1 MSAEDYRLLTT
12 YEIKKLGEQGC
23 SAEDWSQIF
32 VHEDFIA
39 ESVRGCRFE
48 GTVRLGIFAGTI
60 ETESGITKKCGI
72 FNSYIR
78 NCDIASGVYISEVKS
93 LAGYNIETN
102 VAIENVGSMVIRG
115 ETTFGNG
122 IPIEVLNEAGG
133 RELPIFDRLSSQ
145 IAYLALMYRHD
156 KDFTAAIL
164 EMIEEYCR
172 TKRCT
177 RGRIGT
183 GARVRDSHILRD
195 VWIGDYAVIS
205 GASLLEEGTIQCC
218 RESPTFVGE
227 GVIAKQFII
236 LSGSSVDSS
245 AIIHKSFIGE
255 GVTMGKQFSAENSLF
270 FANSEAFHGEACSL
284 FAGPYSVTHHKSTLM
299 IANLCSF
306 FNAGSG
312 TNQSNHMYKL
322 GPVHQGIFERGSK
335 TGSFAYLILP
345 CVVGAY
351 TVVMGKHYV
360 NFDTSCFPFSYITEE
375 KGKSELTPAMN
386 IFTVGTRRDSE
397 KWPKRDRRKNLA
409 KLDLIHFNLL
419 NPYIAGK
426 IRNAIDILGELYE
439 NTPKSQDTV
448 TYKGIN
454 IQRLLLKAARKYYE
468 MAMKVYIGQ
477 ELVSRLDTPG
487 NDATMTTIRNLLYP
501 GKIAGTGKWVEI
513 CGMFA
518 PVATIE
524 NLIKKVKSGKIKS
537 VPQLLET
544 LYEIYNEYNLYAW
557 KYCAD
562 LIEQQTGTGIDEV
575 TPETLIQLIEDWK
588 SNAIKL
594 NNMILKDAEKEFDGS
609 SRLSFGIDGDQAV
622 RDLDFE
628 AVRGTYSNN
637 KFVRE
642 LQQEIRDIG
651 EKADWLTGFL
661 GKFCSPQVEA
671 S

>member
-1 MSAEDYRLLTT
+1 MSVENHRLLTT

-32 VHEDFIA
+32 VHEDFVA

-72 FNSYIR
+72 YNSYLR

-93 LAGYNIETN
+93 LAGYHIETN
-102 VAIENVGSMVIRG
+102 VAIENVSSLVVRG
-115 ETTFGNG
+115 ETSFGNG
-122 IPIEVLNEAGG
+122 ILIEVINEAGG
-133 RELPIFDRLSSQ
+133 RELPIFDMLSSQ

-156 KDFTAAIL
+156 MAFTSAIL
-164 EMIEEYCR
+164 DIIGDYCR
-172 TKRCT
+172 TKRSD

-183 GARVRDSHILRD
+183 GARIRDAHILRN
-195 VWIGDYAVIS
+195 VWIGDDAVIS
-205 GASLLEEGTIQCC
+205 GASLLEEGTIMCC
-218 RESPTFVGE
+218 RESPAFVGE

-236 LSGSSVDSS
+236 LSGSTIDSS

-270 FANSEAFHGEACSL
+270 FANCEAFHGEACSL

-351 TVVMGKHYV
+351 TVVMGKHYG
-360 NFDTSCFPFSYITEE
+360 NFDSSDFPFSYITEE

-397 KWPKRDRRKNLA
+397 KWPKRDRRKNRD
-409 KLDLIHFNLL
+409 KLDLIHFDLL

-426 IRNAIDILGELYE
+426 IRNAIHILGELSE
-439 NTPKSQDTV
+439 KTPKSQDYV
-448 TYKGIN
+448 TYKGIS
-454 IQRLLLKAARKYYE
+454 IHRLLLKAARKYYE

-477 ELVSRLDTPG
+477 ELALRLGTPDD
-487 NDATMTTIRNLLYP
+487 NATMNTVRNLLNP
-501 GKIAGTGKWVEI
+501 GETEGTGKWVEI
-513 CGMFA
+513 CGLYA
-518 PVATIE
+518 PALTIKSLME
-524 NLIKKVKSGKIKS
+524 KVKSGEINTI
-537 VPQLLET
+537 PQLHEALQKI
-544 LYEIYNEYNLYAW
+544 YEGYSSSAW
-557 KYCAD
+557 KYCSY
-562 LIEQQTGTGIDEV
+562 LIEQQTGSEISEI
-575 TPETLIQLIEDWK
+575 TPESLVQLIDDWK

-609 SRLSFGIDGDQAV
+609 SRLSFGIDGDQVV

-628 AVRGTYSNN
+628 AVRGTYGNN

-651 EKADWLTGFL
+651 EKADRLTRFL
-661 GKFCSPQVEA
+661 GRFCVPPVEDF
-671 S
+671 